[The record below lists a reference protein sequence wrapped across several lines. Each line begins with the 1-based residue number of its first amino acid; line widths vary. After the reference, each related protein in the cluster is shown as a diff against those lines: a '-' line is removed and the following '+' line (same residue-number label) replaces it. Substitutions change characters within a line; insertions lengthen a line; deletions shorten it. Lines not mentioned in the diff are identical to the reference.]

1 MTGIEL
7 IAQERKE
14 QLQKG
19 RSVHLDFRY
28 NNDQQLRKGAQRLL
42 HEVPDRLSAPYDW
55 DVDLW
60 QKMCGKTYKERLI
73 IVGALIAA
81 ELDRIQMAIDE
92 DSFQQNITTN
102 DTNRKRI
109 NP

>member
-7 IAQERKE
+7 ISQERQK

-19 RSVHLDFRY
+19 RSVHSDYRY
-28 NNDQQLRKGAQRLL
+28 NNDQQLRKAAQRLL

-60 QKMCGKTYKERLI
+60 QKMCGKPYSERLI
-73 IVGALIAA
+73 IVGALVAA
-81 ELDRIQMAIDE
+81 ELDRIQMKIEE
-92 DSFQQNITTN
+92 DNFQQNI
-102 DTNRKRI
+102 KL
-109 NP
+109 